1 MVFTGDVN
9 VSHPFEKGLKGATLT
24 FIMPTPVLWH
34 INSKGPRSG
43 TILTVT
49 KGFFDI
55 LTYVHT

>member
-1 MVFTGDVN
+1 MDVN
-9 VSHPFEKGLKGATLT
+9 VSPPFEKGLKGANFNFCIANPCL
-24 FIMPTPVLWH
+24 VEYHW
-34 INSKGPRSG
+34 KGPRSR